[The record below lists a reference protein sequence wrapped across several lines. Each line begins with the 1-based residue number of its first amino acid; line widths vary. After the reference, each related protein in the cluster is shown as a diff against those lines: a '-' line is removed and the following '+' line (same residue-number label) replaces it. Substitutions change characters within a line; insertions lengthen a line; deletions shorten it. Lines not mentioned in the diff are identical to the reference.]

1 MSIPYEQMQAR
12 VNQLLTLGGWSNSLT
27 PPDLGFLTNFGVSQ
41 FIQETQTNQRQFTIS
56 TVANQAEYSLLSDL
70 PNFPTA
76 QYPLTDLKYYTVNDD
91 ALYSFNSAAPG
102 SSWYLPQTTRQRL
115 RQNNVQYRDVPPAV
129 PTWWY
134 QANDQSLGLYP
145 PPSTSGTLI
154 LFSGNREMEQLQEA
168 EDTLPWH
175 DKYVEAVALYGAVYH
190 GKTIARGEELKT
202 LSRYINEATDLVAE
216 FIQDSTDKEAA
227 LINRYVARPT
237 QNYISAGTRYPFGW
251 LWPGN
256 VYTGPGNG

>member
-1 MSIPYEQMQAR
+1 MSISYEDMQAR
-12 VNQLLTLGGWSNSLT
+12 VDQLLKVGGWSNSQT
-27 PPDLGFLTNFGVSQ
+27 PPDLGFLVNFGVGQ
-41 FIQETQTNQRQFTIS
+41 FVQETQTNQQQGVIS
-56 TVANQAEYSLLSDL
+56 TVADQAEYSLISDL
-70 PNFPTA
+70 PNFP
-76 QYPLTDLKYYTVNDD
+76 PGFPIGNKKWYTVNDD
-91 ALYSFNSAAPG
+91 ALYSYNPAAPG

-115 RQNNVQYRDVPPAV
+115 RQNNVEYRDIPPSVPQ
-129 PTWWY
+129 WWY
-134 QANDQSLGLYP
+134 QANDQSVGLYP

-154 LFSGNREMEQLQEA
+154 LFSGNREMEQLQEVD
-168 EDTLPWH
+168 DTLPWH

-202 LSRYINEATDLVAE
+202 LSRYMNEAKDLVDE
-216 FIQDSTDKEAA
+216 FVQDGTDKEAA

-251 LWPGN
+251 LFPGN